1 MSENDSETNNQSIN
15 SDLDDTEKIQTNN
28 DPKIIDQ
35 SQDLNQYP
43 KWINNKGEEVKQVFG
58 FNENA
63 ELVNA
68 RVAMI
73 GFLMLILT
81 ELAFG
86 GEPATLKIFGISQKS
101 NLYIIFIPLTH
112 LLFKSYE
119 IKIINWCLICICLG
133 DYLGNNWFTY

>member
-1 MSENDSETNNQSIN
+1 MSDEDSRINKQNINLEKPDTKSSDSIVTQDINEKN
-15 SDLDDTEKIQTNN
+15 SAK
-28 DPKIIDQ
+28 
-35 SQDLNQYP
+35 SSSP

-81 ELAFG
+81 ELAFA
-86 GEPATLKIFGISQKS
+86 GEPATQKIFGI
-101 NLYIIFIPLTH
+101 N
-112 LLFKSYE
+112 
-119 IKIINWCLICICLG
+119 
-133 DYLGNNWFTY
+133 

>member
-1 MSENDSETNNQSIN
+1 MPDNDSETNNQKISTESENTKEIKPIHN
-15 SDLDDTEKIQTNN
+15 DELMKPSQNLD
-28 DPKIIDQ
+28 
-35 SQDLNQYP
+35 SYP

-86 GEPATLKIFGISQKS
+86 GEPATLKIFGIS
-101 NLYIIFIPLTH
+101 
-112 LLFKSYE
+112 
-119 IKIINWCLICICLG
+119 
-133 DYLGNNWFTY
+133 

>member
-1 MSENDSETNNQSIN
+1 MSGIQMTENDSEVNNQSIN
-15 SDLDDTEKIQTNN
+15 SEQN
-28 DPKIIDQ
+28 DPELIDQ
-35 SQDLNQYP
+35 SQSLSSDP

-81 ELAFG
+81 ELAFA
-86 GEPATLKIFGISQKS
+86 GEPATLKIFGI
-101 NLYIIFIPLTH
+101 N
-112 LLFKSYE
+112 
-119 IKIINWCLICICLG
+119 
-133 DYLGNNWFTY
+133 

>member
-1 MSENDSETNNQSIN
+1 MPDQNSEVNNQNIN
-15 SDLDDTEKIQTNN
+15 SDLEDSEITEPEN
-28 DPKIIDQ
+28 DPKLINQ
-35 SQDLNQYP
+35 SQNLDSYP

-81 ELAFG
+81 ELAFS
-86 GEPATLKIFGISQKS
+86 GEPATLKIFGIS
-101 NLYIIFIPLTH
+101 
-112 LLFKSYE
+112 
-119 IKIINWCLICICLG
+119 
-133 DYLGNNWFTY
+133 

>member
-1 MSENDSETNNQSIN
+1 MSDNSSEIINQNKNLESHDTKTNESMDDSELINQNPSLN
-15 SDLDDTEKIQTNN
+15 S
-28 DPKIIDQ
+28 
-35 SQDLNQYP
+35 SP

-81 ELAFG
+81 ELAYA
-86 GEPATLKIFGISQKS
+86 GEPATQKIFGI
-101 NLYIIFIPLTH
+101 N
-112 LLFKSYE
+112 
-119 IKIINWCLICICLG
+119 
-133 DYLGNNWFTY
+133 

>member
-1 MSENDSETNNQSIN
+1 MSEFDSETNDQSNN
-15 SDLDDTEKIQTNN
+15 SESDDTKTINRKES
-28 DPKIIDQ
+28 PELIDQ
-35 SQDLNQYP
+35 SQSLKSYP

-73 GFLMLILT
+73 GFLMLLLT

-86 GEPATLKIFGISQKS
+86 GEPATLKIFGIS
-101 NLYIIFIPLTH
+101 
-112 LLFKSYE
+112 
-119 IKIINWCLICICLG
+119 
-133 DYLGNNWFTY
+133 

>member
-1 MSENDSETNNQSIN
+1 MSENDSEVNNQSTN
-15 SDLDDTEKIQTNN
+15 SELDDAKTIESKNEPEQVG
-28 DPKIIDQ
+28 Q
-35 SQDLNQYP
+35 SLNSYP

-58 FNENA
+58 INENA

-86 GEPATLKIFGISQKS
+86 GEPATLKIFGIS
-101 NLYIIFIPLTH
+101 
-112 LLFKSYE
+112 
-119 IKIINWCLICICLG
+119 
-133 DYLGNNWFTY
+133 

>member
-1 MSENDSETNNQSIN
+1 MSEFNSEVNNESFDSEIVDKKRIEKTNNPERI
-15 SDLDDTEKIQTNN
+15 E
-28 DPKIIDQ
+28 Q
-35 SQDLNQYP
+35 SQSLNSYP

-81 ELAFG
+81 ELAFA
-86 GEPATLKIFGISQKS
+86 GEPATLKIFGIS
-101 NLYIIFIPLTH
+101 
-112 LLFKSYE
+112 
-119 IKIINWCLICICLG
+119 
-133 DYLGNNWFTY
+133 

>member
-1 MSENDSETNNQSIN
+1 MSEKESNVDNQAINSELDDTQTIETINDSELIERSQSL
-15 SDLDDTEKIQTNN
+15 S
-28 DPKIIDQ
+28 
-35 SQDLNQYP
+35 SYP

-86 GEPATLKIFGISQKS
+86 GEPATLKIFGI
-101 NLYIIFIPLTH
+101 N
-112 LLFKSYE
+112 
-119 IKIINWCLICICLG
+119 
-133 DYLGNNWFTY
+133 

>member
-1 MSENDSETNNQSIN
+1 MSEIDSEVNNQSLN
-15 SDLDDTEKIQTNN
+15 SEPDDTKTIESQNS
-28 DPKIIDQ
+28 PELIDQ
-35 SQDLNQYP
+35 SQSLKSYP

-73 GFLMLILT
+73 GFLMLLLT

-86 GEPATLKIFGISQKS
+86 GEPATLKIFGIS
-101 NLYIIFIPLTH
+101 
-112 LLFKSYE
+112 
-119 IKIINWCLICICLG
+119 
-133 DYLGNNWFTY
+133 

>member
-1 MSENDSETNNQSIN
+1 MSEIDSEVNNQSVN
-15 SDLDDTEKIQTNN
+15 SEPDDTKTIESQNSPELIN
-28 DPKIIDQ
+28 Q
-35 SQDLNQYP
+35 SQSLKSYP

-73 GFLMLILT
+73 GFLMLLLT

-86 GEPATLKIFGISQKS
+86 GEPATLKIFGIS
-101 NLYIIFIPLTH
+101 
-112 LLFKSYE
+112 
-119 IKIINWCLICICLG
+119 
-133 DYLGNNWFTY
+133 

>member
-1 MSENDSETNNQSIN
+1 MSEVDPEVNAQSIN
-15 SDLDDTEKIQTNN
+15 SKPDDTKTFELKH
-28 DPKIIDQ
+28 KAELIDQ
-35 SQDLNQYP
+35 RQSLRSYP

-81 ELAFG
+81 ELAFA
-86 GEPATLKIFGISQKS
+86 GEPATLKIFGIS
-101 NLYIIFIPLTH
+101 
-112 LLFKSYE
+112 
-119 IKIINWCLICICLG
+119 
-133 DYLGNNWFTY
+133 

>member
-1 MSENDSETNNQSIN
+1 MSENDSEINNQSIN
-15 SDLDDTEKIQTNN
+15 SEKDDTKNIEPQNSLE
-28 DPKIIDQ
+28 PIDQ
-35 SQDLNQYP
+35 SQSISSYP

-73 GFLMLILT
+73 GFLMLLLT

-86 GEPATLKIFGISQKS
+86 GEPATLKIFGIS
-101 NLYIIFIPLTH
+101 
-112 LLFKSYE
+112 
-119 IKIINWCLICICLG
+119 
-133 DYLGNNWFTY
+133 

>member
-1 MSENDSETNNQSIN
+1 MSDNDSNLNNKPKN
-15 SDLDDTEKIQTNN
+15 SELNDAKTIEQIN
-28 DPKIIDQ
+28 DPNPI
-35 SQDLNQYP
+35 NQNPSISPPP

-81 ELAFG
+81 ELVFA
-86 GEPATLKIFGISQKS
+86 GEPATQKIFGI
-101 NLYIIFIPLTH
+101 N
-112 LLFKSYE
+112 
-119 IKIINWCLICICLG
+119 
-133 DYLGNNWFTY
+133 

>member
-1 MSENDSETNNQSIN
+1 MSNNDSDTTIKNSN
-15 SDLDDTEKIQTNN
+15 SDVKKEVKTLNN
-28 DPKIIDQ
+28 LEQNNP
-35 SQDLNQYP
+35 SPPLNSSP

-81 ELAFG
+81 ELAFA
-86 GEPATLKIFGISQKS
+86 GEPATQKIFGI
-101 NLYIIFIPLTH
+101 N
-112 LLFKSYE
+112 
-119 IKIINWCLICICLG
+119 
-133 DYLGNNWFTY
+133 

>member
-1 MSENDSETNNQSIN
+1 MSDKDSEINNKSIN
-15 SDLDDTEKIQTNN
+15 SDLDDTETIQTKN
-28 DPKIIDQ
+28 DPYLIDQ
-35 SQDLNQYP
+35 SQNLDLYP

-86 GEPATLKIFGISQKS
+86 GEPATLKIFGIS
-101 NLYIIFIPLTH
+101 
-112 LLFKSYE
+112 
-119 IKIINWCLICICLG
+119 
-133 DYLGNNWFTY
+133 

>member
-1 MSENDSETNNQSIN
+1 MICYVNWYQIQMSEIDSEVNNQSVN
-15 SDLDDTEKIQTNN
+15 SEPDDTKTIESQNS
-28 DPKIIDQ
+28 PELIDQ
-35 SQDLNQYP
+35 SQSLKSYP

-73 GFLMLILT
+73 GFLMLLLT

-86 GEPATLKIFGISQKS
+86 GEPATLKIFGIS
-101 NLYIIFIPLTH
+101 
-112 LLFKSYE
+112 
-119 IKIINWCLICICLG
+119 
-133 DYLGNNWFTY
+133 

>member
-1 MSENDSETNNQSIN
+1 MTENDSEINNKHPNSESDNAKEPENTNNPE
-15 SDLDDTEKIQTNN
+15 L
-28 DPKIIDQ
+28 IDQ
-35 SQDLNQYP
+35 SSRLNSSP

-81 ELAFG
+81 ELAFA
-86 GEPATLKIFGISQKS
+86 GEPATQKIFGI
-101 NLYIIFIPLTH
+101 N
-112 LLFKSYE
+112 
-119 IKIINWCLICICLG
+119 
-133 DYLGNNWFTY
+133 

>member
-1 MSENDSETNNQSIN
+1 MSENNTEVNNQSIN
-15 SDLDDTEKIQTNN
+15 SELDDTKTIESKN
-28 DPKIIDQ
+28 DPKLIDQ
-35 SQDLNQYP
+35 SQSLSSYP

-86 GEPATLKIFGISQKS
+86 GEPATLKIFGIS
-101 NLYIIFIPLTH
+101 
-112 LLFKSYE
+112 
-119 IKIINWCLICICLG
+119 
-133 DYLGNNWFTY
+133 

>member
-1 MSENDSETNNQSIN
+1 MSENDSEVNNQSIN
-15 SDLDDTEKIQTNN
+15 PEPDVPKEIKIDTE
-28 DPKIIDQ
+28 IIDKSQ
-35 SQDLNQYP
+35 SLSAYP

-86 GEPATLKIFGISQKS
+86 GEPATLKIFGIS
-101 NLYIIFIPLTH
+101 
-112 LLFKSYE
+112 
-119 IKIINWCLICICLG
+119 
-133 DYLGNNWFTY
+133 